1 MEIKCKKVSLSKAN
15 IGSTTQL
22 PSHPHPQIPMFA
34 LEQLISST
42 LWHTCHRHQ
51 CHRWLYWDVRQPV
64 SQGQKMST
72 NGMTLYEVCLFAG
85 KHICRQKLRC
95 HTACIRWSSS
105 FTLWPRLRYW
115 DEIKEQHKDKL
126 SNASSNPPSSSSI
139 DRLFC
144 TSMFF
149 FTLLVFRMKDLT
161 WS

>member
-1 MEIKCKKVSLSKAN
+1 
-15 IGSTTQL
+15 
-22 PSHPHPQIPMFA
+22 MFA
-34 LEQLISST
+34 LEQLIST

-95 HTACIRWSSS
+95 HTACMRWSSS
-105 FTLWPRLRYW
+105 FSLWPRLRYW

-144 TSMFF
+144 HINVFF
-149 FTLLVFRMKDLT
+149 YFVGLSYERPYLVLDPNPHHDHEFCLCVIHCVIHCKLAGYNL
-161 WS
+161 